1 MGHKIKSI
9 RKRLESIENDQQF
22 HLSESPNEREVSERN
37 IRETH
42 SYMSAEEIIGRGG
55 DQNGIINHLSAS
67 TDVHPVSII
76 PIAVEKSAP
85 KVNFSTNI

>member
-22 HLSESPNEREVSERN
+22 HLSERPNEREVSERN

-67 TDVHPVSII
+67 NDVHPVSII